1 VIEYSYTSYNTPQR
15 KTHKMT
21 NDEISE
27 VFRNIGNLLQ
37 IKGDDSFRARIYDRA
52 AETIEELSADLY
64 TLAEEG
70 KLRSIPGIG
79 KAIEQKIIEMLETEQ
94 CRFYDNLIEEMGPDV
109 IDLLAIRGVGVK
121 TAGRFYQELGVKSLS
136 DLRAAIDTDR
146 LKQMKRMGAKTIA
159 SIDEGLRFLEAQRKM
174 RPVRQI
180 LPIANAI
187 FETLKNCSDVKRLDF
202 TGDFRRHE
210 EVLRS
215 LELVVECGG
224 AQGVIEAL
232 SGVEG
237 VASLAIQDDPH
248 VVASVDR
255 GFPLRIYCTGAAEY
269 EATLIVTTGT
279 DAHLTELNQVAASQD
294 IEGIG
299 EQLPDW
305 SKDKTESDIYG
316 QLGLPFIVPELRGDA
331 DSIEAGLADNLPTL
345 IEAGDLQCDLHMH
358 TDWSDGRGSIRQM
371 VETAASLGHE
381 YIAITDHSE
390 SSRVANGLTPDR
402 LLAQIQQVREINT
415 EIDGMEVLAG
425 SEVDILKD
433 GSLDFPDELLAQLDI
448 VVASVHAGFPMT
460 EAEMTDRVIRA
471 VENPYVTIIG
481 HPTGRL
487 LGRRPGYAINLEAV
501 IDAAA
506 AHCVA
511 LEINAAPSRLDLE
524 PSAVRLARARG
535 VLLSV
540 NTDAHTVPDLE
551 RVLFGINVARRGWLE
566 KSDVLNTY
574 SLAAVKE
581 MMPGR
586 VRGNE

>member
-1 VIEYSYTSYNTPQR
+1 
-15 KTHKMT
+15 MT

-79 KAIEQKIIEMLETEQ
+79 KAIEQKTIEMLETGR
-94 CRFYDNLIEEMGPDV
+94 CRFYDNLIQEMGPDV
-109 IDLLAIRGVGVK
+109 IDLIAIRGVGVK

-279 DAHLTELNQVAASQD
+279 NTHLTELNQVAASQD

-316 QLGLPFIVPELRGDA
+316 QLGLPFIVPELRGNA

-448 VVASVHAGFPMT
+448 VVASVHAGFSMT

>member
-1 VIEYSYTSYNTPQR
+1 
-15 KTHKMT
+15 MT

-52 AETIEELSADLY
+52 AEMIEELSADLY

-79 KAIEQKIIEMLETEQ
+79 KAIEQKITEMLETGR
-94 CRFYDNLIEEMGPDV
+94 CRFYDNLIQEMGPDV

-159 SIDEGLRFLEAQRKM
+159 SIDEGLRFLETQRKM

-180 LPIANAI
+180 LPITNAI

-215 LELVVECGG
+215 LELVVECGNG
-224 AQGVIEAL
+224 QGIVEAL
-232 SGVEG
+232 SGMEG
-237 VASLAIQDDPH
+237 VASPTIQDDPH

-255 GFPLRIYCTGAAEY
+255 EFPLRIYCTGAAEY

-316 QLGLPFIVPELRGDA
+316 QLGLPFIVPELRGNA

-345 IEAGDLQCDLHMH
+345 IEAGDLRCDLHMH

-390 SSRVANGLTPDR
+390 SSRVANGLTPER
-402 LLAQIQQVREINT
+402 LLAQIQQVREINA
-415 EIDGMEVLAG
+415 EIDEMEVLAG

-448 VVASVHAGFPMT
+448 VVASVHAGFSMT

-574 SLAAVKE
+574 SLVAVKE

>member
-1 VIEYSYTSYNTPQR
+1 
-15 KTHKMT
+15 MT

-79 KAIEQKIIEMLETEQ
+79 KAIEQKTIEMLETGQ

-146 LKQMKRMGAKTIA
+146 LKQMKRMGAKTIE

-187 FETLKNCSDVKRLDF
+187 FDTLKNCSDVKRLDF

-345 IEAGDLQCDLHMH
+345 IEAGDLRCDLHMH

-402 LLAQIQQVREINT
+402 LLAQIQQVREIDT

-448 VVASVHAGFPMT
+448 VVASVHAGFSMT

>member
-1 VIEYSYTSYNTPQR
+1 
-15 KTHKMT
+15 MT

-79 KAIEQKIIEMLETEQ
+79 KAIEQKITEMLETGR
-94 CRFYDNLIEEMGPDV
+94 CRFYDNLIQEMGPDV

-279 DAHLTELNQVAASQD
+279 NAHLTELNQVAASQD

-316 QLGLPFIVPELRGDA
+316 QLGLPFIVPELRGNA

-345 IEAGDLQCDLHMH
+345 IEAGDLRCDLHMH

-390 SSRVANGLTPDR
+390 SSRVANGLTPER
-402 LLAQIQQVREINT
+402 LLAQIQQVREIDT

-448 VVASVHAGFPMT
+448 VVASVHAGFSMS

>member
-1 VIEYSYTSYNTPQR
+1 
-15 KTHKMT
+15 MT

-79 KAIEQKIIEMLETEQ
+79 KAIEQKITEMLETGR
-94 CRFYDNLIEEMGPDV
+94 CSFYDNLIQEMGPDV
-109 IDLLAIRGVGVK
+109 IDLIAIRGVGVK

-279 DAHLTELNQVAASQD
+279 NTHLTELNQVAASQD